1 MIDSGIKTL
10 KINAVKINKTLAE
23 GNKSM
28 KKLRAEEQRLF
39 RVQQTKIKIRKREDI
54 VEGRRENK
62 IKSAIK
68 NRLIAPGLSFIDK
81 LKDFF
86 LTIGAGILINNLPQI
101 IESVKKFFEDNKWIV
116 DTLQTVINA
125 TGNLFMGLID
135 IVNFFNPKKA
145 EMEKEREELEKK
157 LAALVGDTDAAE
169 KELGETEKEVD
180 KFVGDQL
187 NERTPEQVKSD
198 FIAAVKSEGLTNVS
212 FTVIGNNFANARGAQ
227 SKEFRGTINLP
238 GIGTYKKYEDPGFL
252 NMFPSVK
259 EEATDTFGNSI
270 SVKELENRYNTVVR
284 DYDSVTEQLQ
294 SEGVEGFSRGGTI
307 PGSVYTSPKI
317 SSPLSTSRRGQ
328 SIDYFKDFEKNILI
342 QSDLLSD
349 KLESNNELESI
360 VNNLSKLSS
369 FNKKSDPSGSQPQQP
384 QQFPQGPQGPQYRP
398 QPLPQSNERNRRA
411 VEFLGRSGLPQLP
424 ATGTYPGQHYGDSRD
439 DNRDGIPDRYHAG
452 QDYDISGPNEL
463 FYSRLGGVVTHAG
476 NVGGGYGNVVDIYNK
491 EHNVTERIAEGANIL
506 PGIKVGS
513 NVAAGQAVVQG
524 ENVSLG
530 GVIHYEIRKGKF
542 KYGEAGSTGFNNT
555 VDPVEFL
562 RKLQLNTPVGNTV
575 NPVPR
580 LNNSELLEMQ
590 SPDDTSTSTLLVF
603 VNRETVIA
611 T

>member
-39 RVQQTKIKIRKREDI
+39 KVQQTKIKARKREDI
-54 VEGRRENK
+54 VEGRKRNK
-62 IKSAIK
+62 LGNYIK

-101 IESVKKFFEDNKWIV
+101 IEKVKQFFEDNRWIV

-198 FIAAVKSEGLTNVS
+198 FISAVKSEGVTAVD
-212 FTVIGNNFANARGAQ
+212 FYKTATNFANARGAQ

-270 SVKELENRYNTVVR
+270 SVKELEDRYNIVQR
-284 DYDSVTEQLQ
+284 DYTSITDQLR
-294 SEGVEGFSRGGTI
+294 SDGVEGFSRGGTI
-307 PGSVYTSPKI
+307 PGSGYTSPKI
-317 SSPLSTSRRGQ
+317 SSPLSTSSRGQ
-328 SIDYFKDFEKNILI
+328 SIDYFQDFEKNILI

-349 KLESNNELESI
+349 KLESNNELENI

-369 FNKKSDPSGSQPQQP
+369 FNKKSDSSVSQPQSPQQP
-384 QQFPQGPQGPQYRP
+384 QQSPQGPQYRP

-439 DNRDGIPDRYHAG
+439 DNKDGIPDRYHAG

-491 EHNVTERIAEGANIL
+491 QHNVTERIAEGANIL

-513 NVAAGQAVVQG
+513 NVTAGQAVVQG

>member
-39 RVQQTKIKIRKREDI
+39 KVQQTKIKARKREDI

-157 LAALVGDTDAAE
+157 LAALVGDTNAAE

-198 FIAAVKSEGLTNVS
+198 FISAVKSEGVTACDFYKTVTNFS
-212 FTVIGNNFANARGAQ
+212 NARGTQ
-227 SKEFRGTINLP
+227 SKEFRVTINLP

-270 SVKELENRYNTVVR
+270 SVKELEDRYNIVQS
-284 DYDSVTEQLQ
+284 DYTSITDQLR
-294 SEGVEGFSRGGTI
+294 SDGVEGFSRGGTV
-307 PGSVYTSPKI
+307 PGSVYTSSKI

-328 SIDYFKDFEKNILI
+328 SIDYFQDFEKNILI

-349 KLESNNELESI
+349 KLESNNELENI
-360 VNNLSKLSS
+360 VDNLSKLSS
-369 FNKKSDPSGSQPQQP
+369 FNRNRKSDPSRSQPQQP
-384 QQFPQGPQGPQYRP
+384 QQSPQGPQYRP

-524 ENVSLG
+524 EDVSLG

-562 RKLQLNTPVGNTV
+562 RKLQLNTSVGNTV

>member
-116 DTLQTVINA
+116 DILQTVINA

-198 FIAAVKSEGLTNVS
+198 FIAAVKSEGLTNLS
-212 FTVIGNNFANARGAQ
+212 FTVIGNNFVNARGAQ

-270 SVKELENRYNTVVR
+270 SVDELSKRYNIVVR

-328 SIDYFKDFEKNILI
+328 SIDYFQDFEKNILI

-369 FNKKSDPSGSQPQQP
+369 FSKKSDPSGSQPQQP
-384 QQFPQGPQGPQYRP
+384 QQSPQGPQGPQYRP

>member
-198 FIAAVKSEGLTNVS
+198 FIAAVKSEGLTNLS
-212 FTVIGNNFANARGAQ
+212 FTVIGNNFVNARGAQ

-270 SVKELENRYNTVVR
+270 SVDELSKRYNIVVR

-328 SIDYFKDFEKNILI
+328 SIDYFQDFEKNILI

-369 FNKKSDPSGSQPQQP
+369 FSKKSDPSGSQPQQP
-384 QQFPQGPQGPQYRP
+384 QQSPQGPQGPQYRP

>member
-116 DTLQTVINA
+116 DTLQTVINT

-198 FIAAVKSEGLTNVS
+198 FISAVKSEGVTAVD
-212 FTVIGNNFANARGAQ
+212 FYKTGTNFANARGAQ

-270 SVKELENRYNTVVR
+270 SVKELEDRYNIVQG
-284 DYDSVTEQLQ
+284 DYTSITDQLR
-294 SEGVEGFSRGGTI
+294 SDGVEGFSRGGTI
-307 PGSVYTSPKI
+307 PGSGYTSSKI

-328 SIDYFKDFEKNILI
+328 SIDYFQDFEKNILI

-349 KLESNNELESI
+349 KLESNNELENI

-369 FNKKSDPSGSQPQQP
+369 FNKKSDSSVSQPQSPHQP
-384 QQFPQGPQGPQYRP
+384 HQSPQGPQYRP

-580 LNNSELLEMQ
+580 LNNSKLLEMQ

>member
-1 MIDSGIKTL
+1 
-10 KINAVKINKTLAE
+10 
-23 GNKSM
+23 
-28 KKLRAEEQRLF
+28 
-39 RVQQTKIKIRKREDI
+39 
-54 VEGRRENK
+54 
-62 IKSAIK
+62 
-68 NRLIAPGLSFIDK
+68 
-81 LKDFF
+81 
-86 LTIGAGILINNLPQI
+86 
-101 IESVKKFFEDNKWIV
+101 
-116 DTLQTVINA
+116 
-125 TGNLFMGLID
+125 MGLID

-198 FIAAVKSEGLTNVS
+198 FIAAVKSEGVTAVD
-212 FTVIGNNFANARGAQ
+212 FYKTATNFANARGAQ

-270 SVKELENRYNTVVR
+270 SVKELEDRYNIVR
-284 DYDSVTEQLQ
+284 GDYTSITDQLR
-294 SEGVEGFSRGGTI
+294 SDGVEGFSRGGTI

-317 SSPLSTSRRGQ
+317 SSPLSRSRRGQ
-328 SIDYFKDFEKNILI
+328 SIDYFQDFEKNILI
-342 QSDLLSD
+342 QSDLLND
-349 KLESNNELESI
+349 KLKSNDELENI
-360 VNNLSKLSS
+360 VDNLSKLSS
-369 FNKKSDPSGSQPQQP
+369 FNRNRKSDPSGNQPQQP
-384 QQFPQGPQGPQYRP
+384 QQSPQGPQGPQYRP
-398 QPLPQSNERNRRA
+398 QPLPQNNERNRRA

-506 PGIKVGS
+506 PGIKVGT
-513 NVAAGQAVVQG
+513 NVTAVQAFVQG

>member
-198 FIAAVKSEGLTNVS
+198 FIAAVKSEGLTNLS
-212 FTVIGNNFANARGAQ
+212 FTVIGNNFVNARGAQ

-270 SVKELENRYNTVVR
+270 SVDELSKRYNIVVR

-328 SIDYFKDFEKNILI
+328 SIDYFQDFEKNILI

-349 KLESNNELESI
+349 KLESNNELENI

-369 FNKKSDPSGSQPQQP
+369 FSKKSDPSGSQPQQP
-384 QQFPQGPQGPQYRP
+384 QQSPQGPQGPQYRP

>member
-198 FIAAVKSEGLTNVS
+198 FISAVKSEGLTNLS
-212 FTVIGNNFANARGAQ
+212 FTVIGNNFVNARGAQ

-270 SVKELENRYNTVVR
+270 SVDELSKRYNIVVR

-369 FNKKSDPSGSQPQQP
+369 FSKKSDPSGSQPQQP
-384 QQFPQGPQGPQYRP
+384 QQSPQGPQGPQYRP

>member
-39 RVQQTKIKIRKREDI
+39 KVQQTKIKARKREDI
-54 VEGRRENK
+54 VEGRKRNK
-62 IKSAIK
+62 LGNYIK
-68 NRLIAPGLSFIDK
+68 NRVIAPGLSFIDK

-86 LTIGAGILINNLPQI
+86 LLLGTGVLINALPGI
-101 IESVKKFFEDNKWIV
+101 ISGVQQFLSDNEWIGK
-116 DTLQTVINA
+116 TLQSVIDI

-135 IVNFFNPKKA
+135 IFNYFDPKKE
-145 EMEKEREELEKK
+145 EMERQKEELRKQ
-157 LAALVGDTDAAE
+157 LNALIGETDTAE
-169 KELGETEKEVD
+169 KELGEAEKEVD

>member
-198 FIAAVKSEGLTNVS
+198 FIAAVKSEGLTNLS
-212 FTVIGNNFANARGAQ
+212 FTVIGNNFVNARGAQ

-270 SVKELENRYNTVVR
+270 SVDELSKRYNIVVR

-369 FNKKSDPSGSQPQQP
+369 FSKKSDPSGSQPQQP
-384 QQFPQGPQGPQYRP
+384 QQSPQGPQGPQYRP

>member
-116 DTLQTVINA
+116 DTLQTVINT

-198 FIAAVKSEGLTNVS
+198 FISAVKSEGVTAVD
-212 FTVIGNNFANARGAQ
+212 FYKTGTNFANARGAQ

-270 SVKELENRYNTVVR
+270 SVKELEDRYNIVQG
-284 DYDSVTEQLQ
+284 DYTSITDQLR
-294 SEGVEGFSRGGTI
+294 SDGVEGFSRGGTI
-307 PGSVYTSPKI
+307 PGSGYTSPKI

-328 SIDYFKDFEKNILI
+328 SIDYFQDFEKNILI

-349 KLESNNELESI
+349 KLESNNELENI

-369 FNKKSDPSGSQPQQP
+369 FNKKSDSSVSQPQSPHQP
-384 QQFPQGPQGPQYRP
+384 HQSPQGPQYRP
-398 QPLPQSNERNRRA
+398 QPLPQNNERNRRA
-411 VEFLGRSGLPQLP
+411 VEFLGRSGLPKLP

-491 EHNVTERIAEGANIL
+491 EHNVTERIAEGAIIL

-513 NVAAGQAVVQG
+513 NVTAGQAVVQG

>member
-116 DTLQTVINA
+116 DTLQTVINT

-198 FIAAVKSEGLTNVS
+198 FIAAVKSEGITALDITR
-212 FTVIGNNFANARGAQ
+212 IGNNFVSARGAQ

-270 SVKELENRYNTVVR
+270 SVKELEDRYNTVVR

-294 SEGVEGFSRGGTI
+294 SEGVEGFSRGGTV
-307 PGSVYTSPKI
+307 PGSVYTSSKI

-328 SIDYFKDFEKNILI
+328 SIDYFQDFEKNILI

-369 FNKKSDPSGSQPQQP
+369 FSKKSDPSGSQSQQP
-384 QQFPQGPQGPQYRP
+384 QQPRQSPQGPQYRP
-398 QPLPQSNERNRRA
+398 QPLPQNNERNRRA
-411 VEFLGRSGLPQLP
+411 VEFLGRSGLPKLP

-513 NVAAGQAVVQG
+513 NVTAGQAVVQG

-580 LNNSELLEMQ
+580 LNNSELLETQ
-590 SPDDTSTSTLLVF
+590 SPDDTSTSTLVVF

>member
-198 FIAAVKSEGLTNVS
+198 FISAVKSEGVTAVD
-212 FTVIGNNFANARGAQ
+212 FYKTGTNFANARGAQ

-270 SVKELENRYNTVVR
+270 SVKELEDRYNIVQG
-284 DYDSVTEQLQ
+284 DYTSITDQLR
-294 SEGVEGFSRGGTI
+294 SDGVEGFSRGGTI
-307 PGSVYTSPKI
+307 PGSGYTSSKI

-328 SIDYFKDFEKNILI
+328 SIDYFQDFEKNILI

-349 KLESNNELESI
+349 KLESNNELENI

-369 FNKKSDPSGSQPQQP
+369 FNKKSDSSVSQPQSPHQP
-384 QQFPQGPQGPQYRP
+384 HQSPQGPQYRP